1 MSYEDAASHRS
12 NELKSCSSARAGRFT
27 VQESGSE
34 EYAQFTQLVNSQ
46 GDVAVFAVEVF
57 GQVEQQG
64 ADAGEG
70 FVAVGDEGF
79 VAGVWGDGEEGG

>member
-1 MSYEDAASHRS
+1 MDR
-12 NELKSCSSARAGRFT
+12 
-27 VQESGSE
+27 
-34 EYAQFTQLVNSQ
+34 Q

-64 ADAGEG
+64 ADVGEG

-79 VAGVWGDGEEGG
+79 VAGVGGNVEERC